1 MAADDVARALMAMDD
16 ERLRRQVASGDLSA
30 LVGEFTENERGLLQ
44 RAAAAEP
51 EDEVQGYDSWAP
63 PYVPVGPV
71 VGNVNLFAA
80 VHYAQDGLRDPQLG
94 HTFNAWSQRKSGG
107 GW

>member
-16 ERLRRQVASGDLSA
+16 EELRGQVASGDFSA
-30 LVGEFTENERGLLQ
+30 LSGSFSEHERELLQ
-44 RAAAAEP
+44 RAAAAVP
-51 EDEVQGYDSWAP
+51 EDEVEGYGSWSP

-80 VHYAQDGLRDPQLG
+80 VHYAQDGIRDPKLG
-94 HTFNAWSQRKSGG
+94 HTFSAWSQQKSGG
-107 GW
+107 W

>member
-16 ERLRRQVASGDLSA
+16 ERLRHQVASGDLSA
-30 LVGEFTENERGLLQ
+30 LVGSFTEHEGELLQ
-44 RAAAAEP
+44 RAASAEP
-51 EDEVQGYDSWAP
+51 EDDTQGYDWAP

-80 VHYAQDGLRDPQLG
+80 VHYAQDGLRDPELG
-94 HTFNAWSQRKSGG
+94 HAFNAWSQHKSGG